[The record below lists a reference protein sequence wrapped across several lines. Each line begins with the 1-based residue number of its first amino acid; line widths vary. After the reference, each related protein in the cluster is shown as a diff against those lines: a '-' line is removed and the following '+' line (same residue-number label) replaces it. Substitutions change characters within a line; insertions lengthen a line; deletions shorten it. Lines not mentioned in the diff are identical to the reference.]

1 MATYK
6 WSIDPSHSEVAFK
19 VKHLMIT
26 TITGYFGKFT
36 LDLETTSNDF
46 NTAKNIAFKA
56 EINSIN
62 TNDTQRDEH
71 LKSADF
77 FNAEAYRYLEFTGVK
92 YVGIGDEAQLTGNLT
107 IGNITKAITLKV
119 LFGGIVIDSY
129 GQTKAGFSLSGQ
141 LSRKEFGLT
150 WDAVTEAGNIV
161 VSDEVRISAEVQVI
175 KKDIIL

>member
-1 MATYK
+1 
-6 WSIDPSHSEVAFK
+6 
-19 VKHLMIT
+19 MIT

-46 NTAKNIAFKA
+46 NTANNIAFKA

-77 FNAEAYRYLEFTGVK
+77 FNGEVYRYLVFTGVK
-92 YVGIGDEAQLTGNLT
+92 YTGVGDEAELIGNLT
-107 IGNITKAITLKV
+107 IGNITKAITLQV

-129 GQTKAGFSLSGQ
+129 GQTKAGFSVSGK
-141 LSRKEFGLT
+141 LSRKDFGLT

-161 VSDEVRISAEVQVI
+161 VSDEVRINAEVQLI
-175 KKDIIL
+175 KKI